1 MDKEQA
7 GQFCKTHNGPALNC
21 WIYSDFE
28 DEKENQLY
36 TATQS
41 PERPLEDDI
50 TVMYDSDDEAR
61 SQQCKVASLCLF
73 NKYFHG
79 NCSNEPFIM
88 VPRLYEFK
96 RSIRQATG
104 SHQFTIEMARYSCK
118 FNESSF
124 FSHTAHLWNFLPSPC
139 FAVNLDLQKFRCN
152 VNHYLL
158 SDYCS
163 VVLTP

>member
-1 MDKEQA
+1 MDTDTYSPEKKKSKLNKTRRSLEKELNACVMDKEQA

-36 TATQS
+36 TPTQS

-79 NCSNEPFIM
+79 NCSNELF
-88 VPRLYEFK
+88 VNRKKTSVLLYRNYRGFPT
-96 RSIRQATG
+96 RNI
-104 SHQFTIEMARYSCK
+104 
-118 FNESSF
+118 
-124 FSHTAHLWNFLPSPC
+124 
-139 FAVNLDLQKFRCN
+139 
-152 VNHYLL
+152 
-158 SDYCS
+158 
-163 VVLTP
+163 